1 MWCRYRFIQ
10 ITSGHFKIVFCT
22 FLPDVPEHFKQIS
35 GRKLIWAA
43 ASISSQQCCSLG
55 SVGSTRD
62 VVGCMGHS
70 SIISQPAIVIVCSIG
85 LLYKKITKLHHTQR
99 TNKHPHKTRPVQAYV
114 KNTHLKALCHTHI
127 TIACYDMILLT
138 FFQRPLF
145 MKIVFACR
153 AFELKRFGV
162 EQMRRRQLPPLLW
175 TFRSRRI
182 VSTTF
187 CFEKMSI

>member
-1 MWCRYRFIQ
+1 MLLPWLVASMPWQTSTPPPLLILHAQPHWPLLSCRPTAYPTRQ
-10 ITSGHFKIVFCT
+10 YYLKIARMH
-22 FLPDVPEHFKQIS
+22 L
-35 GRKLIWAA
+35 
-43 ASISSQQCCSLG
+43 
-55 SVGSTRD
+55 
-62 VVGCMGHS
+62 
-70 SIISQPAIVIVCSIG
+70 
-85 LLYKKITKLHHTQR
+85 TQR

-153 AFELKRFGV
+153 AFELKRFGA
-162 EQMRRRQLPPLLW
+162 EQMRRRQLLPLLW

-187 CFEKMSI
+187 CFEKMSIWFSSSVHRFTIHKSLSKH